1 MSLGTRIMCGLPR
14 YNKEFFVMATEVE
27 LYKSAS

>member
-1 MSLGTRIMCGLPR
+1 MSLGMRIMSGLPH

-27 LYKSAS
+27 LYESAA